1 MFLQND
7 QIRTQTIMKN
17 YKNAFIANSDT
28 SVMCL
33 IIYFKNHYL
42 MQVVSMVTME
52 KIVQRNVKQERM
64 VRSVEEHV
72 NVQSIGAIMYLDALW
87 V

>member
-7 QIRTQTIMKN
+7 QIHTQTIIKN
-17 YKNAFIANSDT
+17 YNNAFSANSDT

-33 IIYFKNHYL
+33 IIYFKSHNL

-64 VRSVEEHV
+64 VRSVAENV
-72 NVQSIGAIMYLDALW
+72 NVQSISAIMYLDALW

>member
-7 QIRTQTIMKN
+7 QIHTQTIMKN
-17 YKNAFIANSDT
+17 YKNAFYANSDT

-33 IIYFKNHYL
+33 IIYFKNHNL

-52 KIVQRNVKQERM
+52 KNVQRNVKQERM